1 MKVVILCGGKGTRLR
16 EETEY
21 KPKPLVLIGGK
32 PILWHI
38 MKIYSHYG
46 YNDFILCLGY
56 KADMIKDYFLR
67 LHESVNDFTLDFNY
81 PKPKTIIHGKN
92 HDKNWKITFV
102 DTGLETEKGGRI
114 AQIKKYITDQDF
126 FLTYGD
132 GVGDLDI
139 KKLYRL
145 HKTNNKIVTVTGVRL
160 SMFGG
165 RLEIKDDTVKAFEE
179 KPTLRKEWLNGGFFV
194 CNKKIF
200 DYLSEDKSCVFEED
214 VLPQLAK
221 EGQMSVY
228 KHNDFWYTMNTY
240 KESEELNKMWNS
252 GKAAW
257 KIWK

>member
-46 YNDFILCLGY
+46 YNDFVLCLGY

-67 LHESVNDFTLDFNY
+67 LHESVNDFTLDFNH

-92 HDKNWKITFV
+92 HDQNWKVTFA
-102 DTGLETEKGGRI
+102 DTGPETKTGGRI
-114 AQIKKYITDQDF
+114 ARIKKYITGSDF

-132 GVGDLDI
+132 GVANIDV
-139 KKLYRL
+139 KKLYNF
-145 HKTNNKIVTVTGVRL
+145 HKSKKRIATVTGVYPTTFAGNL
-160 SMFGG
+160 QADGH
-165 RLEIKDDTVKAFEE
+165 LVKEFEE
-179 KPTLRKEWLNGGFFV
+179 KPVLKKELISGGFLV

-200 DYLSEDKSCVFEED
+200 DYLSEDESCVFESKA
-214 VLPQLAK
+214 LPNLAQK
-221 EGQMSVY
+221 GELAVY
-228 KHNDFWYTMNTY
+228 KHKKFWYTMNTP
-240 KESEELNKMWNS
+240 KEAEKLNQIWDS
-252 GKAAW
+252 GKPGW
-257 KIWK
+257 KVWK